1 MTPINRPLFLA
12 PTASVMGQVFLQ
24 ERVTIWYSAVIRA
37 DVEEIWIGS
46 DTNIQDGAVIH
57 ADPGD
62 PTRIG
67 QGVTIGHGA
76 IVHGATIGDYS
87 LVGMRATILNQASVG
102 KFCVIGA
109 HALVKEKQIVPD
121 YSLVVGL
128 PAEVIRTFDVSI
140 ERKLIESAQHYVEM
154 GIQHAAGR
162 FPRWI

>member
-1 MTPINRPLFLA
+1 MMSVKPLFLA
-12 PTASVMGQVFLQ
+12 PTASVMGRVYLQ
-24 ERVTIWYSAVIRA
+24 EQVTIWYSAVIRA

-67 QGVTIGHGA
+67 RGVTVGHGA
-76 IVHGATIGDYS
+76 IIHGATVGDYS
-87 LVGMRATILNQASVG
+87 LIGMRATLLNQAVVG

-109 HALVKEKQIVPD
+109 HALVKEKQIIPD

-128 PAEVIRTFDVSI
+128 PAEIIRTLDSSI
-140 ERKLIESAQHYVEM
+140 EKKLIESAQHYIEM
-154 GIQHAAGR
+154 GIKHANGLYPC
-162 FPRWI
+162 FF